1 MIASL
6 GETVGR
12 CTRAPPL
19 GLKAELLL
27 GTVVSTLELTTDWKQ
42 RHTGSYLVLHPGAG
56 KD

>member
-19 GLKAELLL
+19 GLEAELLL